1 METEKKRIEYTN
13 GEIVVV
19 WQPHLCIHSGVCVR
33 MLPEVYNPQ
42 EDVYKRQ
49 VVAFGRNLQVAA
61 RGAAERVEEVAE
73 HLRRDAVSYTHLEP
87 LGIGTYT

>member
-19 WQPHLCIHSGVCVR
+19 WQPHLCIR

-42 EDVYKRQ
+42 ERPWVKLENATTDRIVAQ
-49 VVAFGRNLQVAA
+49 VEKCPS
-61 RGAAERVEEVAE
+61 GA
-73 HLRRDAVSYTHLEP
+73 LSYRKA
-87 LGIGTYT
+87 

>member
-1 METEKKRIEYTN
+1 MESEKKRIEYTN

-42 EDVYKRQ
+42 ERPWVKLENTTTDRIVAQ
-49 VVAFGRNLQVAA
+49 VEKCPS
-61 RGAAERVEEVAE
+61 GA
-73 HLRRDAVSYTHLEP
+73 LSYRKA
-87 LGIGTYT
+87 

>member
-42 EDVYKRQ
+42 ERPWVKLENATTDRIVAQ
-49 VVAFGRNLQVAA
+49 VEKCPSGALSYRKA
-61 RGAAERVEEVAE
+61 RR
-73 HLRRDAVSYTHLEP
+73 P
-87 LGIGTYT
+87 LIPLKSRPWMLNSSI

>member
-42 EDVYKRQ
+42 ERLWVK
-49 VVAFGRNLQVAA
+49 
-61 RGAAERVEEVAE
+61 
-73 HLRRDAVSYTHLEP
+73 LENATTSNMFNIFFIVFDTF
-87 LGIGTYT
+87 LIDD

>member
-1 METEKKRIEYTN
+1 MLIFGGLPKQSLVKYCCYGKKRIEYTN

-42 EDVYKRQ
+42 ERPWVKLENATTDRIVAQ
-49 VVAFGRNLQVAA
+49 VEKCPS
-61 RGAAERVEEVAE
+61 GA
-73 HLRRDAVSYTHLEP
+73 LSYRKA
-87 LGIGTYT
+87 

>member
-42 EDVYKRQ
+42 ERPWVKTPRPTGSLRRSKN
-49 VVAFGRNLQVAA
+49 ALR
-61 RGAAERVEEVAE
+61 ERCPIV
-73 HLRRDAVSYTHLEP
+73 RRDARSSR
-87 LGIGTYT
+87 

>member
-42 EDVYKRQ
+42 ERPWGGVENDRI
-49 VVAFGRNLQVAA
+49 VAPVKKCPS
-61 RGAAERVEEVAE
+61 GA
-73 HLRRDAVSYTHLEP
+73 LSYRKA
-87 LGIGTYT
+87 

>member
-42 EDVYKRQ
+42 ERPGGETGKRHDRPDRCAGRKMPFGS
-49 VVAFGRNLQVAA
+49 VVL
-61 RGAAERVEEVAE
+61 
-73 HLRRDAVSYTHLEP
+73 S
-87 LGIGTYT
+87 

>member
-1 METEKKRIEYTN
+1 MESEKKRIEYTN

-42 EDVYKRQ
+42 ERPWVRLENAASDRGVAQ
-49 VVAFGRNLQVAA
+49 VEKCPSGALTYRKA
-61 RGAAERVEEVAE
+61 RC
-73 HLRRDAVSYTHLEP
+73 P
-87 LGIGTYT
+87 LIPLKSRPWMLNSSI

>member
-42 EDVYKRQ
+42 ERPWVKLENATTDRRAGRKMPFGS
-49 VVAFGRNLQVAA
+49 VVL
-61 RGAAERVEEVAE
+61 
-73 HLRRDAVSYTHLEP
+73 S
-87 LGIGTYT
+87 

>member
-33 MLPEVYNPQ
+33 MLPT
-42 EDVYKRQ
+42 RRS
-49 VVAFGRNLQVAA
+49 GR
-61 RGAAERVEEVAE
+61 G
-73 HLRRDAVSYTHLEP
+73 
-87 LGIGTYT
+87 

>member
-33 MLPEVYNPQ
+33 MLTEVYNPQ
-42 EDVYKRQ
+42 ERPWEIQETAPPD
-49 VVAFGRNLQVAA
+49 RN
-61 RGAAERVEEVAE
+61 VAE
-73 HLRRDAVSYTHLEP
+73 DEKCPSGALSYRKA
-87 LGIGTYT
+87 